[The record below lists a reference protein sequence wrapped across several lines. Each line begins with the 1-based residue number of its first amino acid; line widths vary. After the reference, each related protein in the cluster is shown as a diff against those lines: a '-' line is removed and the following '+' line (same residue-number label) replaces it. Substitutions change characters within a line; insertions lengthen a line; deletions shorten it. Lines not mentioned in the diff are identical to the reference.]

1 MARLAST
8 ESCWP
13 GQMLANMPRMIE
25 IQPGLVLPEENLTER
40 FVRSSGPGGQN
51 VNKLSTAVELRF
63 DMRACENLNEQVKI
77 RLARLAGR
85 RLTLEGVI
93 VIFADQFRTQE
104 RNRADARER
113 LAELVRQALI
123 APKTRRATRPTLGSK
138 KRRLEG
144 KSKRGEVKKLR
155 SGKPDHD

>member
-1 MARLAST
+1 
-8 ESCWP
+8 
-13 GQMLANMPRMIE
+13 MLANMPRMID
-25 IQPGLVLPEENLTER
+25 IRPGMSLPEENLTER

-63 DMRACENLNEQVKI
+63 DMRACEVLNEQVKT
-77 RLARLAGR
+77 RLSRLAGR
-85 RLTLEGVI
+85 RLTLDGVI

-104 RNRADARER
+104 RNRADARDR
-113 LAELVRQALI
+113 LAEMVREALI
-123 APKTRRATRPTLGSK
+123 VPKTRRATRPTLGSK

-144 KSKRGEVKKLR
+144 KSKRGEVKKMR